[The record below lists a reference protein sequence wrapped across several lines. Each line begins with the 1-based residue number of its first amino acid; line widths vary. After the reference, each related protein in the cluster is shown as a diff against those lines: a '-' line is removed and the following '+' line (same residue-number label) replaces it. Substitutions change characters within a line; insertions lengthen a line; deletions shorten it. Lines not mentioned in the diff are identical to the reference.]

1 MEQQTPRS
9 SDFRPGLVSG
19 AVNLAKNMFGLFMSR
34 IELAALELAEV
45 RANALK
51 LVALFVL
58 GAIVA
63 WFALAYWSALI
74 VYLSWPTLGWKILL
88 ILAIIF
94 TAVAVGILLYVQ
106 SLLREGK
113 LSMPATMAELR
124 NDHDASVSYTHLTLP
139 TNREV

>member
-124 NDHDASVSYTHLTLP
+124 NDHDALL
-139 TNREV
+139 

>member
-63 WFALAYWSALI
+63 WFAIAYWSALI
-74 VYLSWPTLGWKILL
+74 VYLSWPVLGWKILL
-88 ILAIIF
+88 ILAIVF

-124 NDHDASVSYTHLTLP
+124 NDHDALL
-139 TNREV
+139 

>member
-1 MEQQTPRS
+1 
-9 SDFRPGLVSG
+9 
-19 AVNLAKNMFGLFMSR
+19 MFGLFMSR

-124 NDHDASVSYTHLTLP
+124 NDHDALL
-139 TNREV
+139 

>member
-124 NDHDASVSYTHLTLP
+124 LSLIHI
-139 TNREV
+139 

>member
-19 AVNLAKNMFGLFMSR
+19 AVNLAKNMFGLMMSR

-51 LVALFVL
+51 LAALFIL
-58 GAIVA
+58 GAIIA
-63 WFALAYWSALI
+63 WFAIVYWSALI
-74 VYLSWPTLGWKILL
+74 VYLSWPVLGWKILL
-88 ILAIIF
+88 ILAILF
-94 TAVAVGILLYVQ
+94 TVGAVGILLYVQ

-124 NDHDASVSYTHLTLP
+124 NDHDALL
-139 TNREV
+139 

>member
-94 TAVAVGILLYVQ
+94 TAVAVG
-106 SLLREGK
+106 
-113 LSMPATMAELR
+113 T
-124 NDHDASVSYTHLTLP
+124 VSYTHLTLP
-139 TNREV
+139 TKRIV

>member
-74 VYLSWPTLGWKILL
+74 VYLLSL
-88 ILAIIF
+88 IHI
-94 TAVAVGILLYVQ
+94 
-106 SLLREGK
+106 
-113 LSMPATMAELR
+113 
-124 NDHDASVSYTHLTLP
+124 
-139 TNREV
+139 

>member
-1 MEQQTPRS
+1 MEQQTPRPA
-9 SDFRPGLVSG
+9 DFRPGLVSG
-19 AVNLAKNMFGLFMSR
+19 VVNLAKNMFGLLMSR

-58 GAIVA
+58 GALVA
-63 WFALAYWSALI
+63 LFAIGYWSALI

-88 ILAIIF
+88 ILAIVF

-124 NDHDASVSYTHLTLP
+124 NDHDALL
-139 TNREV
+139 

>member
-51 LVALFVL
+51 VVALIVL

-124 NDHDASVSYTHLTLP
+124 NDHDALL
-139 TNREV
+139 

>member
-9 SDFRPGLVSG
+9 SDFRSGLVSG
-19 AVNLAKNMFGLFMSR
+19 AVNLAKNMFGLLMSR

-63 WFALAYWSALI
+63 LFAIGYWSALI

-124 NDHDASVSYTHLTLP
+124 NDHDALL
-139 TNREV
+139 

>member
-19 AVNLAKNMFGLFMSR
+19 AVNLAKNMFGLLMSR

-45 RANALK
+45 RANVLK

-63 WFALAYWSALI
+63 WFALMYWSALI
-74 VYLSWPTLGWKILL
+74 VYLSWPALGWKILL
-88 ILAIIF
+88 ILAIVF
-94 TAVAVGILLYVQ
+94 TVVAVGILLYVQ

-124 NDHDASVSYTHLTLP
+124 NDHDALL
-139 TNREV
+139 

>member
-74 VYLSWPTLGWKILL
+74 VYLSWPALGWKILL

-124 NDHDASVSYTHLTLP
+124 NDHDALL
-139 TNREV
+139 

>member
-74 VYLSWPTLGWKILL
+74 VYLSWPVLGWKILL
-88 ILAIIF
+88 ILAVIF

-124 NDHDASVSYTHLTLP
+124 NDHDALL
-139 TNREV
+139 

>member
-19 AVNLAKNMFGLFMSR
+19 AVNLAKNMFGLLMSR

-45 RANALK
+45 RANVLK
-51 LVALFVL
+51 LFALFVL

-63 WFALAYWSALI
+63 WFALMYWSALI

-88 ILAIIF
+88 ILAIVF

-124 NDHDASVSYTHLTLP
+124 NDHDALL
-139 TNREV
+139 